1 MNKMFTQPTGP
12 VAKQVNKQTIARLL
26 GLKQTQV
33 AILNTYTPIDGYSVV
48 YDADSQQCWFVG
60 TATGTPSS
68 WSSTDESLELITEV
82 GTFSLQLA
90 HYKAKTGFDLI
101 GQVSSYADL
110 KLVTPRYAGQK
121 ILLSSYY
128 EDGVTGGGEFVSV
141 SGSATENG
149 GTICVP
155 SGSTTF
161 YWQRVYDG
169 NRVHIDWFG
178 ADPTGASYSSDAIR
192 NAFATS
198 EFVEMQG
205 SYKYAGDSIDMG
217 SFDIKGNGSTITFD
231 AGTQWFICTG
241 TIRRPWAKDLYLING
256 KGYFDFS
263 QATANSYND
272 IRGFLDIN
280 MNGYTGTAI
289 RLPELD
295 CPWWVVKRCMFSGL
309 TNEGTIGLWDNGSDN
324 NIVSENKFYKNQ
336 YHISTKL
343 GSGTYLISNNDF
355 GQFFTTGSETNRA
368 NIWVR
373 VPTAT
378 PTYSGVT
385 GMFLVRD
392 NKFGNENERS
402 NDVKLLLANASG
414 DLPDYENYSGALP
427 AVHFVFSGNYSTG
440 YGDYAAHW
448 MRSVGGW
455 LPQTF
460 TFEGDN
466 IQYADIS
473 KGKYFCYMD
482 NVTRTLPYSIFF
494 KRKAARD
501 SQLLW
506 RGAVSNDP
514 LVNFTLQDPSFSI
527 LAGDPMVHSPYPA
540 GVGLATTDITSAK
553 LPSVTYA
560 GTGMSI
566 AASTDFIG
574 GTEAVQGNF
583 STRYNN
589 IFQPLVS
596 QSVSQPGYIQ
606 GEIKIADDATIDS
619 AVYLL
624 DYTQNTSDQVVYNQF
639 PIYLRKG
646 VWTSYCFPVVFM
658 ANAASHC
665 LVLKPNTQD
674 TTNYPNKV
682 IWSRSRAFVGKT
694 PGVVGTQ
701 KFENVMIS
709 NLPTSATGLPVGSL
723 WVDTTDNL
731 NIVKIVK

>member
-1 MNKMFTQPTGP
+1 MKTQFNQSQGSTSRETNKE
-12 VAKQVNKQTIARLL
+12 AIARIF
-26 GLKQTQV
+26 GLKKSQV
-33 AILNTYTPIDGYSVV
+33 GYLSTTTPIDSYVILFDKETQT
-48 YDADSQQCWFVG
+48 YWYRG
-60 TATGTPSS
+60 TATGTPTS
-68 WSSTDESLELITEV
+68 WSISNEILLLVTVD
-82 GTFSLQLA
+82 GTFELQLA
-90 HYKAKTGFDLI
+90 HFNSKTGFDLI
-101 GQVSSYADL
+101 GQVSSYANL
-110 KLVTPRYAGQK
+110 KLITPRRIGQK

-128 EDGVTGGGEFVSV
+128 EGGITGGGEFVSV

-155 SGSTTF
+155 TGSTNL
-161 YWQRVYDG
+161 YWKRVYNG

-178 ADPTGASYSSDAIR
+178 ADPTGVNYSSDAIR
-192 NAFATS
+192 NAFAVS
-198 EFVEMQG
+198 EFVELQG
-205 SYKYAGDSIDMG
+205 NYKYGGDPIDKG

-231 AGTQWFICTG
+231 AGTQWFVCTG

-355 GQFFTTGSETNRA
+355 GQFFTTGSTVNRA

-373 VPTAT
+373 VPTTA
-378 PTYSGVT
+378 PVYSGVT

-414 DLPDYENYSGALP
+414 DLPDYTNYSGALP

-494 KRKAARD
+494 KRKASRD

-553 LPSVTYA
+553 LPGVSYA

-583 STRYNN
+583 SARYNN
-589 IFQPLVS
+589 IFQALVP
-596 QSVSQPGYIQ
+596 QSVAQPGYIQ

-639 PIYLRKG
+639 PLLVRKG
-646 VWTSYCFPVVFM
+646 VWTSYCFPVIFV
-658 ANAASHC
+658 AGASNHC
-665 LVLKPNTQD
+665 LVLKPNFQD
-674 TTNYPNKV
+674 TTNFPNKV

-694 PGVVGTQ
+694 PGIVGTQ

-709 NLPTSATGLPVGSL
+709 NLPTSAAGLPVGSL
-723 WVDTTDNL
+723 WVDTTDNA
-731 NIVKIVK
+731 NVIKIVR